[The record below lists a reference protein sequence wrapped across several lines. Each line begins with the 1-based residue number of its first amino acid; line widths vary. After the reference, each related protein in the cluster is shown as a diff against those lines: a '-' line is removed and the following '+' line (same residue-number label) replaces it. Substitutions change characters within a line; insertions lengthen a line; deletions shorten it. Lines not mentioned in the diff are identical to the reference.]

1 VIQTQDE
8 IAFQFFDETAE
19 NKDFSSIDLSFI
31 STASTNQM
39 KLVLH
44 LKNTVWLD
52 HMFERFGAL
61 MGDEYERISSK
72 QRRTPSEQGSTE

>member
-1 VIQTQDE
+1 
-8 IAFQFFDETAE
+8 
-19 NKDFSSIDLSFI
+19 
-31 STASTNQM
+31 M